1 MIRQYNNR
9 TVQVENGVTKYLADI
24 FCNSTDT
31 KPTANLV
38 NGSKLTEVDTGKTYL
53 YDEGG
58 SEWVEYSAG
67 GGGGGVMVTL
77 TNPQPVS
84 ETLFYFDA
92 SMLAGEIAEKVL
104 SGTPVYVT
112 FDLRGFGM
120 NYAYILPIDT
130 VKYLNGSVEWV
141 EGEHITYDSTS
152 IDSRFQIQILSEP
165 SGSPAH
171 SAQANIIA

>member
-38 NGSKLTEVDTGKTYL
+38 NGSKLTEVDTGKTFL

-67 GGGGGVMVTL
+67 GGGVMKINVTDF
-77 TNPQPVS
+77 TSVTQ
-84 ETLFYFDA
+84 TYFRGTSDK
-92 SMLAGEIAEKVL
+92 SFTEIVAVFQT
-104 SGTPVYVT
+104 GTPCYVYTDFPGIGTLGRFISVLGYSPT
-112 FDLRGFGM
+112 TGNPSSFITIFET
-120 NYAYILPIDT
+120 T
-130 VKYLNGSVEWV
+130 VSGNIVKIKMTMS
-141 EGEHITYDSTS
+141 
-152 IDSRFQIQILSEP
+152 SEQP
-165 SGSPAH
+165 YTMYFEMVVD
-171 SAQANIIA
+171 

>member
-38 NGSKLTEVDTGKTYL
+38 NGSKLTEVDTGKTFL

-67 GGGGGVMVTL
+67 GGGGGGVCVTF
-77 TNPQPVS
+77 TNLMPVS
-84 ETLFYFDA
+84 ETEFTATA
-92 SMLAGEIAEKVL
+92 SMTSTEIQTAALTGKHIYAIL
-104 SGTPVYVT
+104 
-112 FDLRGFGM
+112 DLRTLGIGVGQLEMAGVANSAEF
-120 NYAYILPIDT
+120 NL
-130 VKYLNGSVEWV
+130 VKYTFYTSNSTFSV
-141 EGEHITYDSTS
+141 S
-152 IDSRFQIQILSEP
+152 QLLSVLV
-165 SGSPAH
+165 GDDGAATIRVFTPA
-171 SAQANIIA
+171 S